1 MSSFETIIQQ
11 IRACNPL
18 VHHLTNYV
26 TVNDCANITLAIG
39 GSPIMADAIQEV
51 AEITAKTDALV
62 LNIGTLNEQT
72 VNSMILAGK
81 EANKHGIPVIFDP
94 VGVGISQFRMD
105 VTKKLLNSIHFTVI
119 RGNYSEILCLAGIQ
133 TSAKGVDTSLVNQKK
148 ETEVINIARTLASSF
163 HCIIVITGAIDI
175 VSDGV
180 RTMQVKNGCAAM
192 RHVTGTGC
200 MLDSLIASF
209 CGGYSDDFFEA
220 AVSSVI
226 AMGVAGELA
235 FEKAKTKGTGSLRT
249 HLIDEISKLTDQT
262 LSERG
267 DYIAFDD

>member
-72 VNSMILAGK
+72 VDSMILAGK

-180 RTMQVKNGCAAM
+180 
-192 RHVTGTGC
+192 
-200 MLDSLIASF
+200 
-209 CGGYSDDFFEA
+209 
-220 AVSSVI
+220 
-226 AMGVAGELA
+226 
-235 FEKAKTKGTGSLRT
+235 
-249 HLIDEISKLTDQT
+249 
-262 LSERG
+262 
-267 DYIAFDD
+267 